1 MPEPLIVIGILGGRF
16 DPPHL
21 GHLALARAAVEHF
34 GIEELHVTVVAAA
47 AHKPADAQAT
57 DRLELARLTF
67 AEPQVELPAIVELEH
82 HAYTVDALEAYG
94 YDDPIFLI
102 GADQLAAFHTWK
114 EPERVL
120 ELARL
125 GVAARPG
132 FEPPQASPRVEL
144 FVLEPH
150 PISSS
155 ELRRRV
161 REGESLDGLVVP
173 AVADYIAA
181 CGLYVRGGHI

>member
-1 MPEPLIVIGILGGRF
+1 MAIVGIFGGRF

-21 GHLALARAAVEHF
+21 GHLALARAAVRHF
-34 GIEELHVTVVAAA
+34 GIDELHVTVVADA
-47 AHKPADAQAT
+47 AHKPSEAPAE

-67 AEPQVELPAIVELEH
+67 ADLNAIVELEE

-94 YDDPIFLI
+94 YAEPIFLI
-102 GADQLAAFHTWK
+102 GADQLAALPGWK

-120 ELARL
+120 ELARI

-132 FEPPQASPRVEL
+132 HEPPVASPRVEV
-144 FVLEPH
+144 FELEPH
-150 PISSS
+150 PVSSS

-161 REGESLDGLVVP
+161 REGNSIDGFVVP
-173 AVADYIAA
+173 AVAAYIAA
-181 CGLYVRGGHI
+181 RGLYIRA

>member
-1 MPEPLIVIGILGGRF
+1 MAIVGILGGRF

-34 GIEELHVTVVAAA
+34 ALDELHVTVVAAA
-47 AHKPADAQAT
+47 GHKPSEAPPA

-67 AEPQVELPAIVELEH
+67 AELDAEVELER

-102 GADQLAAFHTWK
+102 GADELAAFPTWK

-132 FEPPQASPRVEL
+132 YELSSGSPRVEP
-144 FVLEPH
+144 FELEPH

-161 REGESLDGLVVP
+161 RDGASLDGLVVP

-181 CGLYVRGGHI
+181 HGLYLRGSPVH